1 MFSHPSFNLL
11 TRQDYSRHVVD
22 LYPGADLLPAL
33 QSRKSA
39 HHFSN
44 GSVDGTAVTQC
55 CLLLPNG
62 EVLVGGLVAVQS
74 NSRAYKDASKAQG
87 PTCMRPEA
95 ALITANL
102 AHVGTVGTLGY
113 SVAVLL

>member
-1 MFSHPSFNLL
+1 M
-11 TRQDYSRHVVD
+11 
-22 LYPGADLLPAL
+22 
-33 QSRKSA
+33 
-39 HHFSN
+39 
-44 GSVDGTAVTQC
+44 DGTAVTQC
-55 CLLLPNG
+55 CLLLPDG
-62 EVLVGGLVAVQS
+62 GVLVGRLVAVQS
-74 NSRAYKDASKAQG
+74 NSRAYKDASKSQG